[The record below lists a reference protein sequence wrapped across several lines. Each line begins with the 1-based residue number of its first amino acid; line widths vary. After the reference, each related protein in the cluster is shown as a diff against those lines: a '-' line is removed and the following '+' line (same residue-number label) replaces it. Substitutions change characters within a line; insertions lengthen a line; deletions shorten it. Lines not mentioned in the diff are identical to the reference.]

1 MEDKTYG
8 ATSGANQSTA
18 SAHSGEAADKSG
30 TADKLKQVFADMIV
44 HKNQMSSFFKDMSLP
59 SFLRDWL
66 LRKFEDDDG
75 NFDHAEVA
83 QFVSEYLPSRD
94 EWPRIKD
101 RIIGREKVKL
111 LARIGVDVDI
121 KTQSVTFTLPD
132 YGLQHKETTITD
144 RVWDDVKDDL
154 LSARETWGVAELGL
168 FEDEKGNGL
177 VQLRSFKN
185 FCPYTVEADYY
196 KDARAE
202 FSTDEWIDVLL
213 GAVDYNA
220 AAYSSTSQKLATL
233 SRLLPFVEK
242 RLNLIELAPK
252 GTGKSYLFGRVSRY
266 GMLVDGGRITRAKM
280 FYDNNRRL
288 PGYIIGSDF
297 VAIDEVKLV
306 RFGDMD
312 EMRSILQGY
321 MESGTFNANGYEGR
335 SDAGVVFL
343 GNIDHDRMDEHE
355 NMFEELPKLFQES
368 ALLDRIHGFIKGW
381 DIPRMNEDMKMTGWA
396 LNSEYFTSIMHQIRS
411 DLSYR
416 AIVDELI
423 AVPSGADTRH
433 TEAVKRIATGWLK
446 LLFPCVRQ
454 AKDINKAD
462 FLRYCLSPAIRMR
475 SIILSQ
481 LLILDNKE
489 YGSEK
494 HRMPSFYVKDIG

>member
-1 MEDKTYG
+1 MEDKL
-8 ATSGANQSTA
+8 Q
-18 SAHSGEAADKSG
+18 
-30 TADKLKQVFADMIV
+30 QVFSDMIV
-44 HKNQMSSFFKDMSLP
+44 HKNQKSSFFKDMTLP

-66 LRKFEDDDG
+66 LRKFEDDKG
-75 NFDHAEVA
+75 NFDRGKVTA
-83 QFVSEYLPSRD
+83 FVSEYLPSRD
-94 EWPRIKD
+94 DWSRFKD
-101 RIIGREKVKL
+101 RIIGGDTVKL
-111 LARIGVDVDI
+111 LARISCDIDI
-121 KTQSVTFTLPD
+121 KTQSVTFSLPD
-132 YGLQHKETTITD
+132 YGLQYKETTITD
-144 RVWDDVKDDL
+144 RVWDEVKEDL
-154 LSARETWGVAELGL
+154 LSAREIWGVVELGL
-168 FEDEKGNGL
+168 YTDEKDRGF
-177 VQLRSFKN
+177 VALRNFKN
-185 FCPYTVEADYY
+185 FCPYTVELDYY

-202 FSTDEWIDVLL
+202 FTTAEWIDVLL
-213 GAVDYNA
+213 GAIDYNA
-220 AAYSSTSQKLATL
+220 SGYESTEQKLSTL

-266 GMLVDGGRITRAKM
+266 GMLVDGGRVTRAKM
-280 FYDNNRRL
+280 FYDNSRRI
-288 PGYIIGSDF
+288 PGYIEGSDY

-306 RFGDMD
+306 RFSDMD

-343 GNIDHDRMDEHE
+343 GNIDHDRMDENE
-355 NMFEELPKLFQES
+355 NMTEELPKLFQES

-396 LNSEYFTSIMHQIRS
+396 LNSEYFTSIMHQMRG

-416 AIVDELI
+416 AIADELI

-481 LLILDNKE
+481 LRILDNKE

-494 HRMPSFYVKDIG
+494 HSMPSFYVKDIG